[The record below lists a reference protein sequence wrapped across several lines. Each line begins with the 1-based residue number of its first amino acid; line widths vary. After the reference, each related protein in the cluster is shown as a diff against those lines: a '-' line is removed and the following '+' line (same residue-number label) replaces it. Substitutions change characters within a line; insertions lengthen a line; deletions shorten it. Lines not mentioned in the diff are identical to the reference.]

1 MPALVCPLGP
11 NPAPFTEAL
20 WCLARSGAR
29 VEAAWVV
36 FESEAARVFF
46 EDEVASPGGPL
57 DQLRGAQPALAH
69 LIVHRVG
76 PRDPG
81 PEAFTEAAFQAMRA
95 AQARHDGVV
104 LTLSGGRWRGSA
116 AATTV
121 VFQLLARPTDRL
133 ADVRVDT
140 PAAEGGSG
148 FFFPTQR
155 DRLLRRR
162 GGVIFEASQVGV
174 SLHDLAVPR
183 LRPFLPASARRSLS
197 GARAASAAALAAAAP
212 PTASLDL
219 FTGAVCVLGRP
230 VVLPETYLPYVVWA
244 WVDHMEGGCGVPVG
258 DPSAFRAFA
267 LRWQAA
273 ADAQGVQHVLQR
285 RKAGSLAHKLL
296 DRGVFDKL
304 TDGDLAP
311 QISRARRRLRLAVE
325 AAIGPSGA
333 ALVPSPRTRK
343 EGAAKQ
349 TRHTLDLAR
358 ENITLVGVIEHLPG

>member
-20 WCLARSGAR
+20 WHLARSGAP

-36 FESEAARVFF
+36 FESDAARATF
-46 EDEVASPGGPL
+46 EDEVATPGGPL
-57 DQLRGAQPALAH
+57 AQLRDTQEALAR
-69 LIVHRVG
+69 LVVHRVG
-76 PRDPG
+76 PPDPG

-95 AQARHDGVV
+95 AQARHAGVV

-116 AATTV
+116 AATTM

-148 FFFPTQR
+148 FFFPAQR

-162 GGVIFEASQVGV
+162 GGAVFEASRVEV
-174 SLHDLAVPR
+174 SLHDVAVPR
-183 LRPFLPASARRSLS
+183 LRPFLPTAARRSFS
-197 GARAASAAALAAAAP
+197 GALAASAAALAAAAP
-212 PTASLDL
+212 PTATLDL
-219 FTGAVCVLGRP
+219 YAGAVSVRGEP
-230 VVLPETYLPYVVWA
+230 VILPETYLPYVAWA
-244 WVDHMEGGCGVPVG
+244 WVDHMEGGCGVPVA
-258 DPSAFRAFA
+258 DAHAFRAFT
-267 LRWQAA
+267 LRWRAA

-296 DRGVFDKL
+296 DRDVFTAL

-311 QISRARRRLRLAVE
+311 QISRARRRLRLAL
-325 AAIGPSGA
+325 AAAVGPAGA
-333 ALVPSPRTRK
+333 ALVPSPHTRK

-349 TRHTLDLAR
+349 TRHRLDLPR
-358 ENITLVGVIEHLPG
+358 ENIRLVGVVQQLPG